1 MSHNHINPWVM
12 EDKTNKPISPAVC
25 CFIPV
30 LILDRLQDLSTRT
43 HSGQNT
49 FQLFFEKCLE
59 SVLSVSWP
67 RYLFWEPVRGALLM
81 TTFTTRTGTLC
92 GMLSPRAL
100 KTSSFCLSNH
110 PLAPWSLCNPK
121 DINSSQK
128 NSQACD
134 DLMSLNLQIEA
145 SKDIPGAQR
154 QSLPQKNTEHV
165 CPWYQAHTTRC

>member
-1 MSHNHINPWVM
+1 MEAAEGYFHLQVQQVKHLAKIQIATMSHNHINPWVM
-12 EDKTNKPISPAVC
+12 EDKTNKPILPAVC

-67 RYLFWEPVRGALLM
+67 RYLVWEPVRGALPM

-121 DINSSQK
+121 EINSSQK
-128 NSQACD
+128 NS
-134 DLMSLNLQIEA
+134 
-145 SKDIPGAQR
+145 K
-154 QSLPQKNTEHV
+154 HV
-165 CPWYQAHTTRC
+165 MTSCLWTYR